1 MIKPLF
7 LRMPSAGRSKSQE
20 IAYMCIWL
28 SLALLLSSI
37 LPVSAET
44 NQIIGGV
51 SYTISAPLAPEG
63 ESYRYSWSAT
73 GGTPLNAS
81 QSSFQWTAPLVE
93 NSTTVLIELKIESN
107 VTGCINENQIEMLV
121 QPATKAEI
129 SLKKDCRYSP
139 PVRVGDTVVYTYNVT
154 NTGGVTLYEINL
166 TDTHDWGPNCHPTRV
181 GSGEGDEALEPGQS
195 WQYECP
201 YEIRDPANYTKLR
214 IMASYGNRQQD
225 IIEKL
230 LRLRT
235 RMEIN
240 LEKMRRLQKEFDPHA
255 GTLTIER
262 IQIAG
267 INYTSYYYVNQV
279 TEESLREIMDP
290 QGNLNITY
298 YSDPVSQ
305 LNLTTRYDP
314 DGKILSEEEYYYPK
328 PGTNEYMKIEYDN
341 PSVGLKTITI
351 TDYNTGDTLI
361 IIEDYN
367 GIIISKEYKKT
378 PGYMVYE
385 EKYILKNIATV
396 KAKTVTGQEVSDSD
410 TYSLEVFKQNPV
422 LSVYKDAEPDP
433 VQSNGTINYTI
444 TYKNNGGQYAHE
456 VMLKETYDEN
466 LEFIWASPAP
476 DPGTIDTWT
485 IGDLDKEESGKIA
498 IQARLKAI
506 LTPGSIIT
514 NRVDMWCK
522 EGSHAVAWANT
533 TVTGEGL
540 VISKRASSRI
550 IVPGEHL
557 NYTID
562 YRNNGS
568 VKQTDVVIHDYLDEK
583 VDFKYS
589 LSDPLLINESSG
601 RHHWWYVGDMLPG
614 SGGTIEIFV
623 KAKGKDTFKDNAD
636 SVFNTYQINSSQT
649 KGTNKTLET
658 SVVHSLWIVKEAN
671 TTAAARGENI
681 TYTIKYG
688 NSDTDFTAE
697 NVSITDTL
705 PEVDFLGATPQPNFI
720 NGKDLTWMIGNLTP
734 RANGTIVLEVHI
746 PEKAQMIFDE
756 TSSVEGDG
764 FVRMRKSLSTE
775 EEERSLTNR
784 VEIRGYY
791 ESMPNPVSSSSAVVT
806 ILGAAGTRITTSEHG
821 SGHYEEDESSR
832 LVSKNKSVS
841 LKKDI
846 FASYGRTTFQ
856 LPGKRSIDY
865 QSLWSDRTSAANY
878 IRGEVVTENFMYADS
893 LQKNSSF
900 DADMNQTVYRS
911 DANYGSGI
919 ARISYRK
926 NIQDSPQSTKEIDEN
941 YHGSFRVFQSVDSY
955 GENVKYDRSI
965 TGKGRVSSD
974 KRTEYQRSFEHGS
987 GYYSA
992 EESMDSTSIMKDVK
1006 MLYSPQKETL
1016 GSMNISGGGLWQE
1029 GMQTK
1034 DPDIGLVISEE
1045 IKSASYIEK
1054 EAEMDLSSLK
1064 FMGSFNGSMDT
1075 AILQGKGPDS
1085 EKVRLEQGF
1094 VGEFNIDTAIS
1105 LHPEPLH
1112 RYVHVNIEKK
1122 AIMQD
1127 DNIVLFLIN
1136 VTNDGSRPLKKL
1148 DVSDRLPLGLSFID
1162 SSQRAEVD
1170 GQFINWTIS
1179 SLDIGRTM
1187 TIKLRARVENGRQIY
1202 DNYVRVSTG
1211 YNETRTEAENHT
1223 LFEAYYQPLS
1233 CCPELPPEWN
1243 YWSSGLNGTPTNA
1256 EWGSWKPSP
1265 CFNLSTEVIDCFVE
1279 REKYYDELDQNL
1291 SSCCASNYDV
1301 P

>member
-73 GGTPLNAS
+73 GGTPLAAN

-107 VTGCINENQIEMLV
+107 VTGCVNENQIEMLV
-121 QPATKAEI
+121 QPSTKAEI

-139 PVRVGDTVVYTYNVT
+139 PVRVGDTVVYTYNIT

-181 GSGEGDEALEPGQS
+181 GGRGGDEALEPGQS

-422 LSVYKDAEPDP
+422 LSVFKDAEPDP

-485 IGDLDKEESGKIA
+485 IGDLEKEESGKIT

-514 NRVDMWCK
+514 NRVDMYCK

-764 FVRMRKSLSTE
+764 FVRMRKSFSTE

-900 DADMNQTVYRS
+900 DVDMNQTVYRS
-911 DANYGSGI
+911 EANYGSGI

-1034 DPDIGLVISEE
+1034 NPEMGLVISEE

-1064 FMGSFNGSMDT
+1064 FIGSFNGSMDT
-1075 AILQGKGPDS
+1075 AILHGIGPDN
-1085 EKVRLEQGF
+1085 EKVRLEQSF

-1122 AIMQD
+1122 AIMQE

-1202 DNYVRVSTG
+1202 DNYVSVSTG
-1211 YNETRTEAENHT
+1211 YNDTRIEAENHT

-1233 CCPELPPEWN
+1233 CCPELPSEWN
-1243 YWSSGLNGTPTNA
+1243 YWSSGLNATPTNA
-1256 EWGSWKPSP
+1256 EWGSWKPAP

-1279 REKYYDELDQNL
+1279 REKYYDELDRNL